1 MTATPSPPEGWIAQ
15 RVPAILGALIT
26 LIVLAL
32 AFELPLA
39 LEITLQT
46 PQALAAVLGLGLAI
60 AFLQMPPSGRGR
72 RAAVPWYDMICAI
85 VSLAVCAYLA
95 VRFPDL
101 TSNFRKFRGESYVV
115 GLILLPLVIE
125 ALRRSA
131 GIALVVIMLT
141 FVLYGLFGDMVP
153 GSLQGRAQP
162 FSHLLAYLAVDP
174 NAVFGLPLTII
185 TTVVLLFML
194 IGQLLLLSGG
204 SEWFTDLAISLM
216 GRTRGGSA
224 KIAVLASAFFG
235 TISGS
240 AVSNVAS
247 TGVLTIPLM
256 KRSGYSAASAGA
268 FEAVASTGGQIMPP
282 IMGAAAFLMAELL
295 QVSYGE
301 IMIAALLPSL
311 LYYVSVFIQAD
322 IEAARK
328 NIAGVQIESLPRTR
342 TVLLQGWHF
351 FLPFVVLIAALFWLN
366 KTPATAALWAAIAI
380 AVAGSLFSY
389 KGKRLNWKGFMHCIE
404 STGSTSVEI
413 IVIGAMAGVI
423 IGVIQVS
430 GLGFGLTFVLVQ
442 LGGTNMAALLVLT
455 AIVGIILGM
464 GMPTTAVYLM
474 VATLA
479 APPLIQLGVSP
490 MAAHMFVMY
499 FGVLSMIT
507 PPVAIAAF
515 TAANIAGA
523 RPMHTAVVA
532 CKYGWP
538 AFIVP
543 FLFVLS
549 PSLLLQGSFLEVTQ
563 ATVTAIAGV
572 WVASFGVGGYYRRLL
587 GPVARVA
594 FFAAGIALLVP
605 GQGFAGALEIEI
617 GGAVLA
623 MALVAR
629 EHLVGRVRRMA

>member
-1 MTATPSPPEGWIAQ
+1 MSTAPSRPEARPAERAQ
-15 RVPAILGALIT
+15 AVLGALIT

-32 AFELPLA
+32 AFELPLQLQIRV
-39 LEITLQT
+39 LE

-60 AFLQMPPSGRGR
+60 AFLQIPAGGRGSR
-72 RAAVPWYDMICAI
+72 DAVPWYDIVCA
-85 VSLAVCAYLA
+85 VLSLAVCTYLA
-95 VRFPDL
+95 LRFPEL
-101 TSNFRKFRGESYVV
+101 TSNFRKLRGESYVL
-115 GLILLPLVIE
+115 GLIMIPLIIE

-131 GIALVVIMLT
+131 GIALVIIMLA
-141 FVLYGLFGDMVP
+141 FVLYALFGDLVP

-162 FSHLLAYLAVDP
+162 LSHLLAYLAVDP
-174 NAVFGLPLTII
+174 NAIFGLPLTII
-185 TTVVLLFML
+185 VTVVLLFML

-204 SEWFTDLAISLM
+204 SEWFTDLAISMM

-224 KIAVLASAFFG
+224 KIAVVASAFFG

-256 KRSGYSAASAGA
+256 KRSGYSSASAAA

-295 QVSYGE
+295 QVAYAE
-301 IMIAALLPSL
+301 VMLAALLPAL
-311 LYYVSVFIQAD
+311 LYYVAVFIQAD

-328 NIAGVQIESLPRTR
+328 NIAGVEIDTLPRTR

-351 FLPFVVLIAALFWLN
+351 FLPFVVLILALFWLN

-389 KGKRLNWKGFMHCIE
+389 KGLRLNWRGLLKCVT

-442 LGGTNMAALLVLT
+442 LGESNLIALLVLT

-474 VATLA
+474 VATIA
-479 APPLIQLGVSP
+479 APPLIQIGIAP

-538 AFIVP
+538 AFIMP

-549 PSLLLQGSFLEVTQ
+549 PSLLLQGSVLEVAQ
-563 ATVTAIAGV
+563 AVVTAIAGV
-572 WVASFGVGGYYRRLL
+572 WIASFGVGGYYRRML
-587 GPVARVA
+587 GPGARLA

-605 GQGFAGALEIEI
+605 GHGFEGALALEI
-617 GGAVLA
+617 GGVVLSVI
-623 MALVAR
+623 LIVR
-629 EHLVGRVRRMA
+629 EHLRARGGRAA

>member
-1 MTATPSPPEGWIAQ
+1 MSAAPSRPEGWLAERIQSVLGTLIA
-15 RVPAILGALIT
+15 

-32 AFELPLA
+32 AFELPMQ
-39 LEITLQT
+39 LEIRLLT
-46 PQALAAVLGLGLAI
+46 PQALAAALGLGLAI
-60 AFLQMPPSGRGR
+60 TFLQIPARGRGR
-72 RAAVPWYDMICAI
+72 RGAVPWYDTICAI
-85 VSLAVCAYLA
+85 LSLAVCAYLT
-95 VRFPDL
+95 VRFPAL
-101 TSNFRKFRGESYVV
+101 TSQFTKLRGESYVL
-115 GLILLPLVIE
+115 GLVLIPLIVE

-131 GIALVVIMLT
+131 GIGLVVILLA

-162 FSHLLAYLAVDP
+162 FNHLLAYLAVDP
-174 NAVFGLPLTII
+174 NAIFGLPLDII
-185 TTVVLLFML
+185 VTVVLLFML
-194 IGQLLLLSGG
+194 IGQLLLVSGG

-224 KIAVLASAFFG
+224 KIAVVASAFFG

-256 KRSGYSAASAGA
+256 KRSGYSPASAGA

-295 QVSYGE
+295 QVAYAE
-301 IMIAALLPSL
+301 VMLAALLPAL
-311 LYYVSVFIQAD
+311 LYYVAVFIQAD
-322 IEAARK
+322 VEAARK
-328 NIAGVQIESLPRTR
+328 NIAGVEMESVPRTR

-351 FLPFVVLIAALFWLN
+351 FLPFIVLIYALFGLG

-380 AVAGSLFSY
+380 ALAGSLFSY
-389 KGKRLNWKGFMHCIE
+389 KGQRLNWKGFLHCLA
-404 STGSTSVEI
+404 STGSTSADI
-413 IVIGAMAGVI
+413 IVIGAMAGII

-442 LGGTNMAALLVLT
+442 LGESNLIALLVLT
-455 AIVGIILGM
+455 AVVSIVLGM
-464 GMPTTAVYLM
+464 GMPTTAVYLL

-479 APPLIQLGVSP
+479 APPLIQLGVTP

-538 AFIVP
+538 AFIMP

-549 PSLLLQGSFLEVTQ
+549 PSMLLQGSVLEVAQ
-563 ATVTAIAGV
+563 ATGTAIAGV
-572 WVASFGVGGYYRRLL
+572 WIASFGFGGYYRRLL
-587 GPVARVA
+587 GPGARLA
-594 FFAAGIALLVP
+594 FVAAGIALLVP
-605 GQGFAGALEIEI
+605 GRGFQGAIEIELA
-617 GGAVLA
+617 GAVLA
-623 MALVAR
+623 VVLIGR
-629 EHLVGRVRRMA
+629 EHLNGRRRMA